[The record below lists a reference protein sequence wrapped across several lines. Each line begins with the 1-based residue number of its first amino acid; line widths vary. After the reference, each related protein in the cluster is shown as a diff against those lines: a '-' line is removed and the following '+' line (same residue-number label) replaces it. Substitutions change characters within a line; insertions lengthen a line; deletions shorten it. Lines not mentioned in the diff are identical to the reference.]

1 MDQEKILDE
10 AVYSPFVLEFLS
22 IAQKFCLFIEEVH
35 RYDKKEIYNSLHKAL
50 PLLYVKGSLLP
61 DVYVEDF
68 GMNEK
73 YITAENWQDVFNE
86 LRQIFGNDDEY
97 WFIENDNPLND
108 LVKGSIS
115 DNLTDIYQDMKDFV
129 ILYQKPMR
137 DAKKIAVWE
146 IKEQFMAHWGVRAVN
161 LLKVIHYKLYNE
173 RIDRDLN
180 YSDDY

>member
-1 MDQEKILDE
+1 MDNKEVLNQ
-10 AVYSPFVLEFLS
+10 AVYSPLVLEFLS
-22 IAQKFCLFIEEVH
+22 IAQKYCLFIEEIDRH
-35 RYDKKEIYNSLHKAL
+35 EKNEIFDAMHKAL

-61 DVYVEDF
+61 EVYVEDF
-68 GMNEK
+68 SINEK
-73 YITAENWQDVFNE
+73 YVTAEHWQDIFNE
-86 LRQIFGNDDEY
+86 LRRKFGNDDEY

-129 ILYQKPMR
+129 ILYQKPIR

-146 IKEQFMAHWGVRAVN
+146 IKELFRAHWGVRAVN

-173 RIDRDLN
+173 KIDRNLN
-180 YSDDY
+180 YPDDY